1 MQMGMFK
8 NEMKCLSN
16 AVLQFCV
23 KKELQATWGIVQFV
37 RKIVTDNAIPL
48 SEICHIRLFQE
59 PQGTS
64 FVQHALI
71 LTLDDGTT
79 HDIKFQSATMQ
90 PYDFSYTLYDRER
103 DGEVEYL
110 HLVH

>member
-23 KKELQATWGIVQFV
+23 KKELRFTWGLLPYV
-37 RKIVTDNAIPL
+37 RKIVSDNDIPL
-48 SEICHIRLFQE
+48 SKICHIRLFQE
-59 PQGTS
+59 AQGQS
-64 FVQHALI
+64 FVRHALI
-71 LTLDDGTT
+71 VTLDDGST
-79 HDIKFQSATMQ
+79 HDVEFQSATLQ
-90 PYDFSYTLYDRER
+90 PYEFSYTLYDRER